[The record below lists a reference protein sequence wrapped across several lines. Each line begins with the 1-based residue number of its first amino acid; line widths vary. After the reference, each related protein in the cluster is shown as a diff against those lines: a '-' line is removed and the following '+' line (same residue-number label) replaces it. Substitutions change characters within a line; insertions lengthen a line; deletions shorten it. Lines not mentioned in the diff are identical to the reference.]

1 MKRGC
6 ARANIIFK
14 RAVAN
19 APHISDSNLSMKLN
33 LEIVENRDDLAIALA
48 TRLATLASESLTAH
62 STFRLV
68 LPGGSVISLLA
79 QGLAQHPVDA
89 SRWELFWTD
98 ERCVP
103 LNHSDSNFL
112 LAQTHLF
119 PVLQIPPARIHPIQG
134 HLGPEAAARAYEDVL
149 ATVFGEN
156 ALPQF
161 DLILLGVGED
171 GHIASLFPGNPA
183 LLETTRAVAPVR
195 HAPKP
200 PPERV
205 TLTLPVL
212 HHARHTWIVASGTEK
227 KTMLQRVCSPLTT
240 ESPLPTQLLYS
251 SHGIVTWMID
261 RAAAPSTKDSP

>member
-1 MKRGC
+1 M
-6 ARANIIFK
+6 
-14 RAVAN
+14 
-19 APHISDSNLSMKLN
+19 SDSNLSMKPN
-33 LEIVENRDDLAIALA
+33 VEILENRDALALALA
-48 TRLATLASESLTAH
+48 TRLATLASESLAVH
-62 STFRLV
+62 GTFRLV

-79 QGLAQHPVDA
+79 QGLAQQPLDS

-103 LNHSDSNFL
+103 LTHSDSNFL

-119 PVLQIPPARIHPIQG
+119 PVLQIPPSRIHPIQG
-134 HLGPEAAARAYEDVL
+134 ALGPEAAARAYEDVL
-149 ATVFGEN
+149 ATVFGKT
-156 ALPQF
+156 AFPQF

-183 LLETTRAVAPVR
+183 LLETIRTVAPVR

-212 HHARHTWIVASGTEK
+212 LNARHTWIVASGSEK
-227 KTMLQRVCSPLTT
+227 KTMLQRVLSPLTT
-240 ESPLPTQLLYS
+240 ESLLPAQLLQP
-251 SHGIVTWMID
+251 SHGTVTWMID
-261 RAAAPSTKDSP
+261 RAAAPTAKDSP